1 MSKAAIRLDESPTSD
16 CAAGDNGESKI
27 EGQLAAGEEVVAD
40 SVSESSQTAMKSSS
54 TSTVEMLVI
63 LLVGGAGLY
72 IRGAGAT
79 RFLDGS

>member
-1 MSKAAIRLDESPTSD
+1 
-16 CAAGDNGESKI
+16 
-27 EGQLAAGEEVVAD
+27 VAD
-40 SVSESSQTAMKSSS
+40 SLSESSQTATKSSS
-54 TSTVEMLVI
+54 TSIVEMLVI